1 MRNGWVWGFC
11 AFGLLTSSA
20 AFADYVA
27 YSVDGHDKKPL
38 PENVDGVPAEK
49 LVNVEWGQYA
59 GRRARIGVL
68 EVENKTSLESFIVN
82 SSSSDDKAQ
91 TSVPVNGIEAI
102 ITDALSRSGRF
113 RVVERQQS
121 ALKGVL
127 QEQDF
132 AASGRVSQP
141 SGAAT
146 GKILGAEYLVQA
158 VITDYQPDVSGKD
171 IKVGGLL
178 KDKLP
183 LLGGLKVKKRSS
195 RIGMNVRL
203 INAETS
209 EVIFTKQIES
219 TVSESGL
226 DFGGAGA
233 GNDLGLGAFL
243 SKFSKTPIGEA
254 TIAAV
259 NKSIYELI
267 KQIGA
272 RPTEGSVVTAD
283 PSQVIV
289 NLGKGKAEAG
299 EHFNVMHQG
308 KALIDP
314 DTGLSLGSIATKVG
328 EIEVVSV
335 QDKFS
340 VAHLV
345 GKGTTP
351 SRGDRVVSAKAPPPL
366 EFGPPWS
373 GG

>member
-1 MRNGWVWGFC
+1 MRHYWLLGIF
-11 AFGLLTSSA
+11 ALGLTPS

-27 YSVDGHDKKPL
+27 YSVDGGDKRPL
-38 PENVDGVPAEK
+38 PEDIDGIAAER

-59 GRRARIGVL
+59 GPQARVGVL
-68 EVENKTSLESFIVN
+68 EVGNNTSLESLIVN
-82 SSSSDDKAQ
+82 NASSGDDVQ
-91 TSVPVNGIEAI
+91 GSVPINGIEAM

-113 RVVERQQS
+113 RVVERQKD
-121 ALKGVL
+121 ALQGVL

-146 GKILGAEYLVQA
+146 GKVLGAEYLVQA
-158 VITDYQPDVSGKD
+158 VVTAYQPDVSGKD

-195 RIGMNVRL
+195 RIGMNLRL

-209 EVIFTKQIES
+209 EVIFTKQIQS
-219 TVSESGL
+219 TISESGL
-226 DFGGAGA
+226 DFGGASS

-243 SKFSKTPIGEA
+243 SKFAKTPMGEA

-259 NKSIYELI
+259 NRGVYELV

-272 RPTEGSVVTAD
+272 KPTEGSVVTANA
-283 PSQVIV
+283 SQIIV

-299 EHFNVMHQG
+299 ERFNVLHEG
-308 KALIDP
+308 KPLIDP
-314 DTGLSLGSIATKVG
+314 DTGLSLGAIETAAGVIEIA
-328 EIEVVSV
+328 SV

-340 VAHLV
+340 VARLV
-345 GKGTTP
+345 GGGQAP
-351 SRGDRVVSAKAPPPL
+351 QRGDKVVSAKAPPPL
-366 EFGPPWS
+366 EFGSPWS
-373 GG
+373 DD